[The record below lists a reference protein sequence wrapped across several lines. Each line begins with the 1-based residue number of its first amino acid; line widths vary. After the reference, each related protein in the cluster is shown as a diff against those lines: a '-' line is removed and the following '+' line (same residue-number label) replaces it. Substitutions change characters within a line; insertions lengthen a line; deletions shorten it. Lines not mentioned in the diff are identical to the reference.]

1 MRNKLENYTTMEIYN
16 ELEKRLKDSADVM
29 EELANECNDKE
40 QEIERLNSESTEWES
55 RCYKYQDIIDE
66 LEKWV
71 KENNINDRDI
81 YGYEMEDKVIY
92 LEDFLN
98 KLKELKE
105 GKE

>member
-1 MRNKLENYTTMEIYN
+1 MRNKLENYTTIEIYN
-16 ELEKRLKDSADVM
+16 ELGKRLKDSADVM

-40 QEIERLNSESTEWES
+40 QEIERLTAESTEWES